1 MRAPN
6 DVVATLAR
14 LPFLL
19 VDDGDEF
26 LIEVRQPDRADLLV
40 MVRSELEVG
49 RECDGLILDDPKISR
64 LHARLSVE
72 KAGLFITDLQS
83 TNGTL
88 HNGTAVTAAVAIR
101 PGDEITMGRAT
112 LRIDPTWHARRSRPA
127 PIVSKSISTRGTVT
141 DGTIVPGQT
150 IAGGA
155 AEFAAITPQEV
166 AAAGRRTS
174 IDIVAEAVQTSGF
187 PSASELANDEGT
199 LTIVFSDIESS
210 TEMASSVG
218 DAQWMQVLAEH
229 NRIILS
235 RVAEFGGRDIKSQG
249 DGFMLSFPS
258 ARRALIAMIRVQQD
272 ITAHA
277 KANPTT
283 GVRVRIGLHTGEV
296 IKGDDGDV
304 FGRHVIMAARIAGQA
319 TGGQILV
326 SDIVRRITEGG
337 GDLPFGDETSIAL
350 KGLGDS
356 EYALYDLR
364 WWDYPAEASG

>member
-1 MRAPN
+1 
-6 DVVATLAR
+6 
-14 LPFLL
+14 

-112 LRIDPTWHARRSRPA
+112 LRIDPTWHAKRSRPA

-272 ITAHA
+272 IT
-277 KANPTT
+277 
-283 GVRVRIGLHTGEV
+283 LHTGEV